1 MILSFL
7 DSPIW
12 PSLAP
17 GFLGLSSRMLPL
29 NYFLFLQI
37 ILFLFITPGTPRI
50 VIISYSMNY
59 GVQKCIWTALGDI
72 TANFIQAT
80 LVIFVLGSFFLD
92 NPNFLNIFKW
102 IGIIYLI
109 YLAYDV
115 YKSKPKDINS
125 HDYSEKSIFSFF
137 KDGFLVAGTSPKAWA
152 FFPLIFPQF
161 IDFNSNYVVHFF
173 ILITTYMVLDFL
185 SLIGYAILANKLIVW
200 LKANPKVINT
210 ISACVLLTIAI
221 IIAVIQEY

>member
-1 MILSFL
+1 
-7 DSPIW
+7 
-12 PSLAP
+12 
-17 GFLGLSSRMLPL
+17 MLPL

-37 ILFLFITPGTPRI
+37 CLFFFITPGTPRI

-80 LVIFVLGSFFLD
+80 LVIFVLGSFFSD
-92 NPNFLNIFKW
+92 NPNFLNTFKW
-102 IGIIYLI
+102 VGIIYLM

-115 YKSKPKDINS
+115 YQSKPKDISSNNLS
-125 HDYSEKSIFSFF
+125 QKSFFSFF

-161 IDFNSNYVVHFF
+161 IDFSSNYVAQFF
-173 ILITTYMVLDFL
+173 ILITTYVVLDFL

-210 ISACVLLTIAI
+210 ISACVLLIIAI
-221 IIAVIQEY
+221 VIALTQNY